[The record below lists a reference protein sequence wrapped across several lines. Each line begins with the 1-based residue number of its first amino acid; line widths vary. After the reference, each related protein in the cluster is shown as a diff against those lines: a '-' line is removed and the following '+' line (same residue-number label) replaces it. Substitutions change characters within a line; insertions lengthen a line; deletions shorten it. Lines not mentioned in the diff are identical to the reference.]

1 MNQVPL
7 FFYFCRSFHL
17 FFAQTDQNLTHC
29 MQQRDNLLGVFSAIY
44 RWRKTI
50 RNICALT
57 FVGSVALT
65 LTLHNYYKAT
75 TIFYPSSPQVAN
87 PELIFG
93 TTGQATEYFGSDRD
107 LDRMAEIANS
117 NEVVDFM
124 LHRFNLYV
132 HYDIDSTDR
141 EGPHDV
147 REEFRELYS
156 AQKNKN
162 DAIELSIED
171 TDPKVAAQMANAAR
185 DKINEIGQRLIKE
198 NQGRLLAAFEDNI
211 HRKTAELAML
221 GDSLKRLQAK
231 YNIFN
236 VGAQGEQL
244 STLLAQAESE
254 IVRSQAKLEVLQ
266 GNPLIP
272 LDTIE
277 YIKANL
283 RASERQR
290 QSLTA
295 ANPKGDNLSIKSF
308 NEGLPLVSVISD
320 LHYQARKQLSYDK
333 ERYNQIKAAF
343 NTDIPSLQV
352 VEKAEPPLIKSR
364 PRRSI
369 LVIVSVLAAFLFS
382 VIGVLVA
389 DSYREVNWRDI
400 FVK

>member
-1 MNQVPL
+1 
-7 FFYFCRSFHL
+7 
-17 FFAQTDQNLTHC
+17 

-57 FVGSVALT
+57 FVGSVALS

-171 TDPKVAAQMANAAR
+171 TDPKVAAQMANAVR

-389 DSYREVNWRDI
+389 DSYRDVNWKDV
-400 FVK
+400 FAK